1 MVVKTRYFSSYI
13 KKYMFQ
19 PHCRLF
25 DADAVKLLKESQIIS
40 DACIY
45 SIVRVAKANFIPE
58 SFYPT
63 YNYCFRGE
71 IEANGRVH
79 EVVFNLAK
87 YWFDGE
93 SDLSAI
99 LRSEFYTLGDFI
111 RCGLSGY
118 LSPTGISISNQEK
131 FIGFSELILSESN
144 DKVLKIKC
152 PIISGINGREVK
164 AELHLYQLINQFDMD
179 LLSNLEICYIGK
191 SNVSTFE
198 RLKNHEKWGPIL
210 SSKNNEVYDYFAYFF
225 VIDEAA
231 IISRNFMGSNIH
243 FRDSSDLPRGAIT
256 EICESTLINHFKPQ
270 FNHDFVNSD
279 VKNIGVIKKWL
290 INKGFDYVLTELE
303 LEGIMGRLET
313 KTKPYQ
319 LNQMLKQRLVT

>member
-19 PHCRLF
+19 PHNRLF
-25 DADAVKLLKESQIIS
+25 DTNAVKLLKELQIIS

-45 SIVRVAKANFIPE
+45 AIVRVTKASFIFE

-63 YNYCFRGE
+63 HNYCFRGW
-71 IEANGRVH
+71 IEANGRLH

-99 LRSEFYTLGDFI
+99 LRSEFFTLENFI
-111 RCGLSGY
+111 QCGLSEY
-118 LSPTGISISNQEK
+118 SSPTGKSLSNQDK
-131 FIGFSELILSESN
+131 FICYSDLILSESN
-144 DKVLKIKC
+144 DKFLKIKC
-152 PIISGINGREVK
+152 PIMSGINGREVK
-164 AELHLYQLINQFDMD
+164 AELNLYQLINQFDMD
-179 LLSNLEICYIGK
+179 LLGNLEICYIGK

-210 SSKNNEVYDYFAYFF
+210 SSKNNEIYDYFAYFF
-225 VIDEAA
+225 VIDEAE
-231 IISRNFMGSNIH
+231 IINRNIMGSNVY
-243 FRDSSDLPRGAIT
+243 FRDASDLPRGAIT
-256 EICESTLINHFKPQ
+256 EICESTLINHFKPD
-270 FNHDFVNSD
+270 FNREFVNSD

-290 INKGFDYVLTELE
+290 VNKGFDYVLTELI

-319 LNQMLKQRLVT
+319 LNQMLKQRLFI